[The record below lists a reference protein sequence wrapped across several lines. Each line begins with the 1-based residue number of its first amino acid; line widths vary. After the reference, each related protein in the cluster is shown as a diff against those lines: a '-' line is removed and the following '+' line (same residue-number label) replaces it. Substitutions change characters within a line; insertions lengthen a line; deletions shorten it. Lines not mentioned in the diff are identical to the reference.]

1 MNMIEMNNNNNSR
14 HRIPKPLI
22 AIAIIQAK
30 IMLNNIISQ
39 TCSTKDH
46 YPLICNP
53 QDWCLKE
60 KN

>member
-1 MNMIEMNNNNNSR
+1 MNNNNNSG

-22 AIAIIQAK
+22 TIAIIQAK
-30 IMLNNIISQ
+30 ILLNNIISR

-60 KN
+60 NN